1 MEHEDLSWVQSNVEE
16 VITMLQ
22 QCPGLP
28 AVPEVSALSLEPFM
42 ENTANI
48 VANL

>member
-1 MEHEDLSWVQSNVEE
+1 MSWVQSNVEE

-28 AVPEVSALSLEPFM
+28 AVPEVSALEPFM